1 MGCFCWQ
8 HWKCFEDPDIR
19 LGKYFLY
26 KICNDLE
33 LNGLKLKEQQTFLN
47 ERLPDMKLENWNAI
61 FNQTCAFRIR
71 IHKKSWKRKQNTL
84 YKILK
89 IRICITANLKN
100 ISTFWFWY
108 FMSNFLFKVIL
119 MGYYTNQKIIGLM
132 VAWRNGR
139 SLATCEKYRKVVLNW
154 NKQY

>member
-19 LGKYFLY
+19 LGKVFFLWNMQWSWIEWT
-26 KICNDLE
+26 KSKSN
-33 LNGLKLKEQQTFLN
+33 KLSWMKGFQTWI
-47 ERLPDMKLENWNAI
+47 WNNSI

-71 IHKKSWKRKQNTL
+71 IHKRNLEKGTRIDSQDKNL
-84 YKILK
+84 YHSKLETHKHIL
-89 IRICITANLKN
+89 I
-100 ISTFWFWY
+100 
-108 FMSNFLFKVIL
+108 FLFKIIL
-119 MGYYTNQKIIGLM
+119 MGHDTNQKIIGLM

-154 NKQY
+154 NNQY

>member
-8 HWKCFEDPDIR
+8 HWKYFEDPDIR
-19 LGKYFLY
+19 LGKVFFFNE
-26 KICNDLE
+26 ICNDLE
-33 LNGLKLKEQQTFLN
+33 LNGLNQRAKNSLEWKASRHEFGIMQFLIKPVPSEFVFTKEILKKEP
-47 ERLPDMKLENWNAI
+47 E
-61 FNQTCAFRIR
+61 
-71 IHKKSWKRKQNTL
+71 
-84 YKILK
+84 YILK

-108 FMSNFLFKVIL
+108 FVLNFPFKIIL
-119 MGYYTNQKIIGLM
+119 MGHDTNQKIIGLM